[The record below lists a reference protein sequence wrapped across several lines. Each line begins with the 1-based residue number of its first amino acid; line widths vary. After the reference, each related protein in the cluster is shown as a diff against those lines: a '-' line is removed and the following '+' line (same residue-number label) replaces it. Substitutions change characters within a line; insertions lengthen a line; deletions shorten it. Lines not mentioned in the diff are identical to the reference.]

1 MFRYIIVIM
10 TNNSIKNSKSS
21 KNFKNIKSSEN
32 FNPENLNGLNNSN
45 DLNDRI
51 PFEDVDMEDLL
62 DVMGCRTRREI
73 INLLREEPRFVSEI
87 SQELEIGQKAIIEH
101 LRAMEEIGILSSSFK
116 KIVRGRPRK
125 YYDMPN
131 DFNINITV
139 TKNSVDINITEDI
152 LTLKQLP
159 SGDEWSK
166 LLDIEKRIDQGQW
179 EAIEE
184 LKSQIR
190 LYENLKNRAEYILE
204 RNSMR

>member
-1 MFRYIIVIM
+1 MIGD
-10 TNNSIKNSKSS
+10 
-21 KNFKNIKSSEN
+21 N
-32 FNPENLNGLNNSN
+32 FNNKKNNKSNFGTNTKEFISDN
-45 DLNDRI
+45 DLNNFNAPNPYNITDNSNQ
-51 PFEDVDMEDLL
+51 FNNVDMEDIL

-101 LRAMEEIGILSSSFK
+101 LRAMEEIGILESSFK

-131 DFNINITV
+131 DFTINITI
-139 TKNSVDINITEDI
+139 TENSFDVNISEDI
-152 LTLKQLP
+152 LNLKQLP

-166 LLDIEKRIDQGQW
+166 LLDIEKRIDQGHW
-179 EAIEE
+179 EAVEE

-204 RNSMR
+204 RTQMK